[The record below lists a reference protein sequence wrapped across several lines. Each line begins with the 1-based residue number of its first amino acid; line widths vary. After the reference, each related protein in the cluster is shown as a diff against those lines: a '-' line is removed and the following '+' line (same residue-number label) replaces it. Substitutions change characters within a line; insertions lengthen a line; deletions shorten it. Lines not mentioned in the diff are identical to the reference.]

1 MRFQRTFI
9 TAVARGAAIVGLMA
23 PTVAGSAAR
32 VALANEATEY
42 TTSCSRG
49 SPLCPEVSDSPSVF
63 GEYVGHD
70 EPSLL
75 FYSNE
80 PGAGNSTR
88 YQLRLPEDPPILP
101 TTDGTGGTFN
111 FQLHPAFWA
120 GMALCDTQSSPN
132 PGTKPCPPS
141 SDANIF
147 DGSDPTLPDYIGNHP
162 GTAFVEVQFYPPGWV
177 PWPASQIING
187 GSSCGATKWCAAI
200 AVFSLQRADNTGV
213 FNNHDCQTRTG
224 VESFNFA
231 FITLDGHP
239 AGPPSPLLQTT
250 DGTFTPQLGKT
261 LFMNSGDT
269 ITVDL
274 RDSPNGLAVTLFD
287 QDSKETG
294 SMVGSAANGFQ
305 QVVFDPT
312 GTTCTSQPYNFHP
325 MYSTS
330 SEHTRVPWAAHSYN
344 VAFSDEIG
352 HFEYCPH
359 VHSADGTGDLGTFI
373 CDSIPTASDPAGAD
387 GDDKDG
393 NCAPA
398 SMSTRIQI
406 DGCTGTDGDFDGP
419 AYKRVWPGSTTDVTR
434 EQFKDPTP
442 IRFTTPLFNNGTR
455 NFSRIAFEAD
465 LPAIEAGQGCSTRTG
480 INCTNPPL
488 GSEFYPIY
496 STASGLGIGLRDK
509 GKHIED
515 PKQTCAWQF
524 GGPFYPNTIDRF
536 GGTSTTEYGPVPFQL
551 TYPRPGGPIFRFEN
565 YRRVLDTNPCPT
577 VVAPD

>member
-1 MRFQRTFI
+1 MTRVVLAKFRHSYLP
-9 TAVARGAAIVGLMA
+9 AVARGTTIIALLAPSLAAPAA
-23 PTVAGSAAR
+23 PLASASE
-32 VALANEATEY
+32 LSEY

-49 SPLCPEVSDSPSVF
+49 SPLCPEVEDSAQVF
-63 GEYVGHD
+63 GHYVGHD

-80 PGAGNSTR
+80 PGSGNSTR
-88 YQLRLPEDPPILP
+88 YQLRLPEEPPTLP
-101 TTDGTGGTFN
+101 TADGTGGTFN
-111 FQLHPAFWA
+111 FQLHPALWV
-120 GMALCDTQSSPN
+120 GMALCDTESSPN
-132 PGTKPCPPS
+132 PGTKPCPAS

-147 DGSDPTLPDYIGNHP
+147 DGSNPAQPDYIGSHP

-187 GSSCGATKWCAAI
+187 GSSCSATRWCAAI
-200 AVFSLQRADNTGV
+200 AIFSLQRADNTLTL
-213 FNNHDCQTRTG
+213 NNADCLNRTG
-224 VESFNFA
+224 LESFNFA
-231 FITLDGHP
+231 FITRTGQP
-239 AGPPSPLLQTT
+239 QGPPSPLFQTT
-250 DGTFTPQLGKT
+250 AGTFTPRAGKT
-261 LFMNSGDT
+261 LFMNGGDT

-274 RDSPNGLAVTLFD
+274 RDSPSGLRVSLLD
-287 QDSKETG
+287 QDSDESG
-294 SMVGSAANGFQ
+294 SMTASAANGFQ
-305 QVVFDPT
+305 QVIFDPAA
-312 GTTCTSQPYNFHP
+312 TTCRSRPYNFHP

-359 VHSADGTGDLGTFI
+359 VHSADGTGDLGTFV

-387 GDDKDG
+387 RDDEDG

-434 EQFKDPTP
+434 EHFKDPTP

-455 NFSRIAFEAD
+455 NYSRIAFEAD

-480 INCTNPPL
+480 VHCTNPPAA
-488 GSEFYPIY
+488 SEFYPI
-496 STASGLGIGLRDK
+496 
-509 GKHIED
+509 
-515 PKQTCAWQF
+515 
-524 GGPFYPNTIDRF
+524 
-536 GGTSTTEYGPVPFQL
+536 
-551 TYPRPGGPIFRFEN
+551 
-565 YRRVLDTNPCPT
+565 
-577 VVAPD
+577 